1 MRFKPYA
8 RTPYVVTPRKRAAVL
23 VSQRR
28 QRERLPLLAPLI
40 AEAQPSVEAVID
52 ERSARF
58 ARTEQDWRIKRAAD
72 WRRARARPAALPA
85 NTRPLVLAYWNRH
98 RWFPGD
104 PVYLLD
110 LLHGLEV
117 GRETLQKMQ
126 ESLDMWALRARDFE
140 GWAAKVRATPPARGL
155 QLVQGGPR

>member
-8 RTPYVVTPRKRAAVL
+8 RTPYLVTPRKRAAVL

-40 AEAQPSVEAVID
+40 ADAQPSVDVVID
-52 ERSARF
+52 ERCARF
-58 ARTEQDWRIKRAAD
+58 AGTEQAWRANRAAD
-72 WRRARARPAALPA
+72 WRRARARLASLPDNA
-85 NTRPLVLAYWNRH
+85 RPLVLAYWNRH

-110 LLHGLEV
+110 LLHGLDV
-117 GRETLQKMQ
+117 GRETLEKMR
-126 ESLDMWALRARDFE
+126 ENLDMWALRARDFE
-140 GWAAKVRATPPARGL
+140 AWAARVRSTL
-155 QLVQGGPR
+155 H